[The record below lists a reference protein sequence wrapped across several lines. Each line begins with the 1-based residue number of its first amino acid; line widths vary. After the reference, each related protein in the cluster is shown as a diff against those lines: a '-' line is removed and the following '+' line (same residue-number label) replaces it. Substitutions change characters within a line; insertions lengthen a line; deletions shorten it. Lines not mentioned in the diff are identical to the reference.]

1 MIKFII
7 HIERGGK
14 TSIMEVEIELVTAV
28 EDPSVKWLPE
38 GEYKA
43 RVTTPMSLYDKQE
56 DGSLTP
62 PVWYSHAFSW
72 TIHQAWARAERMLRE
87 EFQRGLVKYNRP
99 FSEEDV
105 QSKLAEIQEILL
117 P

>member
-1 MIKFII
+1 MKKFII
-7 HIERGGK
+7 RFERGGK
-14 TSIMEVEIELVTAV
+14 TSIMEVEIELITAT

-38 GEYKA
+38 DEFKA
-43 RVTTPMSLYDKQE
+43 RIIAPTSLYDKQE
-56 DGSLTP
+56 DGSLIP
-62 PVWYSHAFSW
+62 PIWHSHAFSW

-87 EFQRGLVKYNRP
+87 EFQRGLIKHNKV

-105 QSKLAEIQEILL
+105 KAKLAEIEEILL